1 MNEGVDLKDKSIKEL
16 VDRLNEINK
25 EKDKLDIEIIVLND
39 EYDKIVKELWDRIPS
54 LKDDPNLQKVKV
66 KRK

>member
-1 MNEGVDLKDKSIKEL
+1 MNHELKDKSIKEL

-39 EYDKIVKELWDRIPS
+39 EYDRIVKELWNRIPK

-66 KRK
+66 KD

>member
-54 LKDDPNLQKVKV
+54 LRDDPNLQKVKV
-66 KRK
+66 KE

>member
-54 LKDDPNLQKVKV
+54 LKDDPNLQKGKV
-66 KRK
+66 KE

>member
-39 EYDKIVKELWDRIPS
+39 EYDRIVKELWDRIPN

-66 KRK
+66 KE

>member
-39 EYDKIVKELWDRIPS
+39 EYDRIVKELWNRIPK

-66 KRK
+66 KE

>member
-1 MNEGVDLKDKSIKEL
+1 MNHELKDKSIKEL

-39 EYDKIVKELWDRIPS
+39 EYDKIVKELWDRIPK

-66 KRK
+66 KE

>member
-39 EYDKIVKELWDRIPS
+39 EYDKIVKELWDRIPK
-54 LKDDPNLQKVKV
+54 LKDDPNMQKVKV
-66 KRK
+66 KE